1 MSGMVV
7 KTGGST
13 MSFDALTIAG
23 ILVAILSGGFL
34 LGVAV
39 YNDRK
44 DREDNAESCGG
55 ESVSAGHQ
63 A

>member
-1 MSGMVV
+1 
-7 KTGGST
+7 

-44 DREDNAESCGG
+44 DRKREADSCGA

>member
-1 MSGMVV
+1 
-7 KTGGST
+7 